1 MRFRI
6 TTVLEPFFSVRAG
19 YHFGFYGDER
29 QTSFSNGRVRGFKW
43 FFKLI
48 YCAVI
53 VDKRRLVEFF
63 LIAK

>member
-19 YHFGFYGDER
+19 YYFGFYGDER

-43 FFKLI
+43 FLKLI
-48 YCAVI
+48 YRAVI
-53 VDKRRLVEFF
+53 VDKCRLVEFF